1 MNKHNDEDL
10 LNDAI
15 IHSYSIYDSYS
26 ETEPDCSCAKDH
38 LMLGRWLSE
47 LKDLREIL
55 GDVEEAVNSRIDN
68 VTFMERIGKE
78 ERQRIY
84 SRGKKR

>member
-1 MNKHNDEDL
+1 
-10 LNDAI
+10 
-15 IHSYSIYDSYS
+15 
-26 ETEPDCSCAKDH
+26 
-38 LMLGRWLSE
+38 MLGRWLSE

-55 GDVEEAVNSRIDN
+55 GDVEEAVNSRTDN

-84 SRGKKR
+84 DR